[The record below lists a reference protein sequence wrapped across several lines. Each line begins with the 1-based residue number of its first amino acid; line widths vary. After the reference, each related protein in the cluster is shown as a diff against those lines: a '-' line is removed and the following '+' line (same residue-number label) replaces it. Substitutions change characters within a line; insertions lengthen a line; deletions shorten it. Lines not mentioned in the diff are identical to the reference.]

1 VSEVSVVSIA
11 NFTLST
17 NTPYGGQNSANFG
30 SLAANSA
37 YWFEIVISATSSV
50 AGLEPGAELMSTGE
64 TPRYSVTRTDF
75 RRVTSST
82 SSKTYGF
89 RMVGTIVTTG
99 SPASLV
105 IHLIDW
111 MGDTASTPLVFSG
124 TAYIAKVG
132 SIN

>member
-1 VSEVSVVSIA
+1 VSVVSIN

-50 AGLEPGAELMSTGE
+50 SGLEPGAELMSTGD

-75 RRVTSST
+75 RKITSST
-82 SSKTYGF
+82 SNKTYGF
-89 RMVGTIVTTG
+89 RIVGTIATTG
-99 SPASLV
+99 SPVSLV
-105 IHLIDW
+105 IHVIDW